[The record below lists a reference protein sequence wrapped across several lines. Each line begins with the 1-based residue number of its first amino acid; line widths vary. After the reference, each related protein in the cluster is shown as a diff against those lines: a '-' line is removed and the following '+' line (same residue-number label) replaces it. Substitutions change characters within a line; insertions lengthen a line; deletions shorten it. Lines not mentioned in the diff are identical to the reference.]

1 MLKVQ
6 YQGFTCQV
14 LHGGTMTEP
23 IVVKTGV
30 RQGCLLSP
38 LIFLVVLDWVA
49 KNAYEGKRLGLQWT
63 LTQRLEDLDYA
74 DDLCLLTH
82 RLVDMKEKGERLHET
97 GGQVGLKINIQKT
110 KEMRIGVRQ
119 QESLELHGE
128 AIERVSEFTYLGTI
142 ISESGGA
149 DEDITA
155 RIRKAQS
162 AFSMLMPVWKE
173 KCIRLQTKLRI
184 FNTHVKSTLLY
195 GSETWRSTKLL
206 TKKLQTFINKCLR
219 RILNIRWPE
228 VISNEDLW
236 ERTQQCRIEESIK
249 RRKWKWIGHTLRKPE
264 SNITRSALE
273 WNPQGSRR
281 RGRPKQ
287 SWRRSVKHELAK
299 KQITWIDLEAKR
311 TACNRV
317 RWRTMVDALCSPLG
331 AKMA

>member
-1 MLKVQ
+1 M
-6 YQGFTCQV
+6 
-14 LHGGTMTEP
+14 
-23 IVVKTGV
+23 

-49 KNAYEGKRLGLQWT
+49 KNAYEGKRWGLQWT

-82 RLVDMKEKGERLHET
+82 RVVDMKEKGGRLHET

-119 QESLELHGE
+119 QELLELHE
-128 AIERVSEFTYLGTI
+128 KAIERVSEFTYLGSI

-155 RIRKAQS
+155 RIWKAQPT
-162 AFSMLMPVWKE
+162 FSILMPVWKE

-184 FNTHVKSTLLY
+184 FNTNLKSTLLY

-206 TKKLQTFINKCLR
+206 TKTFINKCLR

-228 VISNEDLW
+228 VISNED
-236 ERTQQCRIEESIK
+236 
-249 RRKWKWIGHTLRKPE
+249 P
-264 SNITRSALE
+264 
-273 WNPQGSRR
+273 
-281 RGRPKQ
+281 
-287 SWRRSVKHELAK
+287 
-299 KQITWIDLEAKR
+299 
-311 TACNRV
+311 
-317 RWRTMVDALCSPLG
+317 
-331 AKMA
+331 